1 MAKFRVTSE
10 IFVLHALEHLSQMQM
25 VMRAKHV
32 VQANMLIQT
41 YTLVWIVPRINTRPT
56 LQLIVKL
63 VMRAMRLT
71 CIKLDV
77 KLVTWDNFLSL
88 EILALL
94 AQLVNNRPQIKINA
108 RPVLVAM
115 HHLMVDNV

>member
-1 MAKFRVTSE
+1 MAKFRVTWE
-10 IFVLHALEHLSQMQM
+10 IFVLHALELSSQMQM

-56 LQLIVKL
+56 PQLTVKV

-77 KLVTWDNFLSL
+77 KLVTWDSFLSL

-94 AQLVNNRPQIKINA
+94 AQLVNNLPQIKINA
-108 RPVLVAM
+108 IFVLVAM
-115 HHLMVDNV
+115 HPWRVENV